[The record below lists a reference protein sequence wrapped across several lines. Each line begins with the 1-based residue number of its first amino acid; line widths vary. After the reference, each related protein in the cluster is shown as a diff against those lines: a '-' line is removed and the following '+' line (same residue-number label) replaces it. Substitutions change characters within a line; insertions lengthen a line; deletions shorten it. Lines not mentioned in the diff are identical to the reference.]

1 MIRIVVPSSSGNLGS
16 GFDAL
21 GVALDARN
29 VTVVAEP
36 YDGPLVIAD
45 ITGEGASELPRDAT
59 NRVLVAANIAANIA
73 GKSLADLKARL
84 SISSSVPL
92 ARGMGSSASAAVA
105 GAMLADVLL
114 GGAIGKDGVLQVA
127 AELEG
132 HADNVA
138 AALFGGFQV
147 SLKSGTRYIS
157 EPITPRGQLGAALFI
172 PNRPLTT
179 KEARGV
185 LPKEVSMG
193 DAVFNLSR
201 AALTVA
207 ALTSGNFALLR
218 ESLVDRLHQPPR
230 TKLMPWLPKLI
241 EAAVDAGA
249 YGAALS
255 GAGTT
260 VCALCDPQ
268 RAGSVAGEMRERAR
282 SVGLEGQA
290 ITSAIATAGTVVQR

>member
-1 MIRIVVPSSSGNLGS
+1 MTRIVVPCSSGNLGS

-21 GVALDARN
+21 GVALEARN
-29 VTVVAEP
+29 VTVRAEP

-45 ITGEGASELPRDAT
+45 ISGEGASDLPRDAT
-59 NRVLVAANIAANIA
+59 NRVVVAANIAANLV
-73 GKSLADLKARL
+73 GKSLADLRARIAID
-84 SISSSVPL
+84 STVPL

-105 GAMLADVLL
+105 GALLADVLL
-114 GGAIGKDGVLQVA
+114 GGAVGKDGVLQVA

-147 SLKSGTRYIS
+147 SLKSGARYLS
-157 EPITPRGQLGAALFI
+157 EPIKAHGELAAALFI
-172 PNRPLTT
+172 PEQSLTT

-218 ESLVDRLHQPPR
+218 ESLADRLHQPPR

-241 EAAVDAGA
+241 AAALDAGA
-249 YGAALS
+249 HGAALS

-260 VCALCDPQ
+260 VCALCEPK
-268 RAGSVAGEMRERAR
+268 RAGAVAGEMRERAR
-282 SVGLEGQA
+282 ALGLDGEA
-290 ITSAIATAGTVVQR
+290 IVSAIAIRGAVVER